1 MQTIILLMV
10 IWILVLT
17 PYIWRRIN
25 QFRIDSQI
33 GKYGSTIGSITGN
46 ENRMNYYGQKQLYQ
60 NQVYPINYSQNQYY
74 KVHPDSNLFYLKP
87 SGTDKDSTSWDESIR
102 ESHQATYINNP
113 RSGKRTAYRSKQKR
127 QLTIS
132 RRKRNLKLCF
142 ASIAFTFMFGLIPV
156 FNFLLYFCIVLTI
169 LTASYIAT
177 LYYMNNLVRQSLTG
191 GHRSTSPIR
200 KQRAGNIQYLY
211 NGNIDSQHLL
221 VEEIKRKPSFVIVE
235 DPAIQRA
242 LP

>member
-46 ENRMNYYGQKQLYQ
+46 ESRMNYYGQKQLYQ
-60 NQVYPINYSQNQYY
+60 NQAYPINYSQNQYY

-87 SGTDKDSTSWDESIR
+87 NNADQDSTPWGEPFK
-102 ESHQATYINNP
+102 ESHQATYVNNP
-113 RSGKRTAYRSKQKR
+113 RISKHTDYRSKKKR
-127 QLTIS
+127 QLIIS
-132 RRKRNLKLCF
+132 RRRRNLQLCF
-142 ASIAFTFMFGLIPV
+142 ASIAFTFIFGLIPV
-156 FNFLLYFCIVLTI
+156 FNFLLYLCIITTI

-177 LYYMNNLVRQSLTG
+177 LYYMNNPVRQTG

-200 KQRAGNIQYLY
+200 KQRATNIQYLY